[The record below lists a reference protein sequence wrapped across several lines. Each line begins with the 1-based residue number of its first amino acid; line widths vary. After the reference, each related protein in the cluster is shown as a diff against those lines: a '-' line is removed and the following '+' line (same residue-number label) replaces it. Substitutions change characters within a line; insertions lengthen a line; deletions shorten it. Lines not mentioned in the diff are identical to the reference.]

1 MAEPKT
7 KPTDASVEAFLAA
20 VPDDTR
26 RADAHAVCALIGEVT
41 GTAPVMWGDAIV
53 GFGLTRYANAQGKAV
68 EWFPVGFSPRK
79 QQTVVYL
86 LEGFEQ
92 HTDLL
97 ARLGKHSTGRACLYV
112 KRLSDVDTDVLAE
125 LVRRAWAAA

>member
-20 VPDDTR
+20 VPDDAR
-26 RADAHAVCALIGEVT
+26 RTDAHAVCALLTEVT

-53 GFGLTRYANAQGKAV
+53 GFGLKRYENGQGKTV

-86 LEGFEQ
+86 LEGFER

-97 ARLGKHSTGRACLYV
+97 ARLGRHSTGRACLYV

-125 LVRRAWAAA
+125 LVRRAWTAG

>member
-7 KPTDASVEAFLAA
+7 RPTDASVEAFLAA
-20 VPDDTR
+20 VPDEAR
-26 RADAHAVCALIGEVT
+26 RADAHAVCALLAEVT
-41 GTAPVMWGDAIV
+41 GAAPVMWGDAIV
-53 GFGLTRYANAQGKAV
+53 GFGRTEYANAQGTTV

-86 LEGFEQ
+86 IEGFER

-112 KRLSDVDTDVLAE
+112 KRLSDVDTEVLGE
-125 LVRRAWAAA
+125 LVRRAWPTG

>member
-7 KPTDASVEAFLAA
+7 KPTDASVEDFLAA

-26 RADAHAVCALIGEVT
+26 RADAHAVCALLTEVT
-41 GTAPVMWGDAIV
+41 ATAPVMWGDAIV
-53 GFGLTRYANAQGKAV
+53 GFGRTQYLNGQGKAV

-79 QQTVVYL
+79 QQTVLYL
-86 LEGFEQ
+86 YGGLER
-92 HTDLL
+92 HADLL

-112 KRLSDVDTDVLAE
+112 KRLSDVDTEVLEE
-125 LVRRAWAAA
+125 LVRRTWTAG